1 MGLGYRI
8 VETTSYRSTL
18 RERLKIRE
26 QWIKDYLIYKK
37 HKDITDRVK
46 KETQSKVPLVPTLLK
61 IYFLPTI
68 IWNFF
73 CDFEGWYNYNKC
85 TLEIQIIKDEL
96 NKKEGHYYYGK
107 FIPGPKKNE

>member
-1 MGLGYRI
+1 M
-8 VETTSYRSTL
+8 ETISYRSTL

-37 HKDITDRVK
+37 HKNITSRVE
-46 KETQSKVPLVPTLLK
+46 KETQSKVPLASTLLK
-61 IYFLPTI
+61 IYFLPI
-68 IWNFF
+68 IILKFF
-73 CDFEGWYNYNKC
+73 SDFEGWYNHNKC

-107 FIPGPKKNE
+107 FITGPKKEIK